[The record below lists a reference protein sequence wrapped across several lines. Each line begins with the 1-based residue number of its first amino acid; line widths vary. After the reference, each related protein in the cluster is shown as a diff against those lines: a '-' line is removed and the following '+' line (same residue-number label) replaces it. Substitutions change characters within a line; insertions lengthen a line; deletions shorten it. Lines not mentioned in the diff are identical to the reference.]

1 MSATLFRKTPL
12 GHSEIAQRSQG
23 LPALARRLLILVD
36 GAKTLAQ
43 LSALSGAGAQTDN
56 LLQALH
62 ADGFIEVTQPDGA
75 ANATAQ
81 PSPVT
86 ATIPAPAPA
95 APAPAP
101 AQPAI
106 SNAQL
111 QLVKRLMLDSSRD
124 YLGLMGVEIQARI
137 EQAQDALALRNCL
150 ARWSLAL
157 RESRQG
163 SQLAAPYLAQVKALL
178 EA

>member
-1 MSATLFRKTPL
+1 MSSTLFRKTPL

-43 LSALSGAGAQTDN
+43 LSALSGADAQTDS

-62 ADGFIEVTQPDGA
+62 ADGFIEAMQPGGA
-75 ANATAQ
+75 ASTAAQ
-81 PSPVT
+81 PRPVT
-86 ATIPAPAPA
+86 ATLNPPA
-95 APAPAP
+95 AP

-106 SNAQL
+106 SSAQL

>member
-43 LSALSGAGAQTDN
+43 LSALSGAGAQTDS

-62 ADGFIEVTQPDGA
+62 ADGFIEVTQPGGA

-86 ATIPAPAPA
+86 ATIHTPVAQAQV
-95 APAPAP
+95 
-101 AQPAI
+101 QPAI

>member
-43 LSALSGAGAQTDN
+43 LSALSGAGAQTDS

-62 ADGFIEVTQPDGA
+62 ADGFIEAMQPGGA
-75 ANATAQ
+75 ASAAVQ
-81 PSPVT
+81 PGPVT

-95 APAPAP
+95 APAP

>member
-12 GHSEIAQRSQG
+12 GHSEIAQRSHG

-43 LSALSGAGAQTDN
+43 LSALSGAGAQTDS

-62 ADGFIEVTQPDGA
+62 ADGFIEAMQPGGA
-75 ANATAQ
+75 ASAAAQ
-81 PSPVT
+81 PGPVT

-95 APAPAP
+95 PPAP

>member
-43 LSALSGAGAQTDN
+43 LSALSGAGAQTDS

-62 ADGFIEVTQPDGA
+62 ADGFIEAMQPGGA
-75 ANATAQ
+75 ASAAVQ
-81 PSPVT
+81 PGPVT

-95 APAPAP
+95 PPAP

>member
-1 MSATLFRKTPL
+1 MSALLFRKTPL

-43 LSALSGAGAQTDN
+43 LSALSGAGAQTDS

-62 ADGFIEVTQPDGA
+62 ADGFIEVTQPGGT
-75 ANATAQ
+75 ANAAPQ
-81 PSPVT
+81 PSPVR
-86 ATIPAPAPA
+86 ATIPAPA
-95 APAPAP
+95 AP